1 MWGRSITGRSASRP
15 SLSTSIPTGAATTV
29 TAISIAIVTATGI
42 VATGIAIVTVV
53 TGIVIGVIGTVI
65 AIAIAIEI
73 EIAAT
78 GAGIGMT
85 GIGTGIARSVRE
97 IGIEIETAMTPP
109 AGTRPRS
116 VGEFAWAA
124 RTADRVTD
132 RL

>member
-1 MWGRSITGRSASRP
+1 MWGRSITGRSAFRP

-29 TAISIAIVTATGI
+29 TATSIAIVTATGI

-65 AIAIAIEI
+65 VIAI

-78 GAGIGMT
+78 GAGIAMT
-85 GIGTGIARSVRE
+85 GVGTEIARSVRE

-109 AGTRPRS
+109 ADTRPRS

>member
-65 AIAIAIEI
+65 A
-73 EIAAT
+73 
-78 GAGIGMT
+78 MT
-85 GIGTGIARSVRE
+85 GIGTEIARSVRE
-97 IGIEIETAMTPP
+97 IGIEIEIAMTPP
-109 AGTRPRS
+109 ADTRPRS

>member
-53 TGIVIGVIGTVI
+53 TGIVIGVIVI
-65 AIAIAIEI
+65 AI

>member
-1 MWGRSITGRSASRP
+1 MWGRSITGRSAFRP

-29 TAISIAIVTATGI
+29 TATSIAIVTATGI

-53 TGIVIGVIGTVI
+53 TGIVIGVIGT
-65 AIAIAIEI
+65 AIAI

-78 GAGIGMT
+78 GAGIGM
-85 GIGTGIARSVRE
+85 TGIARSVRE

-109 AGTRPRS
+109 ADTRPRS